1 MILIIF
7 VFCISYENND
17 LIQYFPIYSLIT
29 KLFSKGV
36 AAFSIVLGS
45 IVVLIIHLNYIT
57 QLSFFYII
65 NKIGCRSKGIAVMYI

>member
-45 IVVLIIHLNYIT
+45 IVYPIYIKT
-57 QLSFFYII
+57 
-65 NKIGCRSKGIAVMYI
+65 